1 MDAEAG
7 ADSSPGLLTLEPGL
21 LPLEE
26 LRLGEGDF
34 SPRADRLLGE
44 EEGDFVP
51 GDFVPGDLVPGDF
64 VPGEDLRLPGRG
76 EPFGEALF
84 RFGEGDR
91 PLAPGEGEGVFPG
104 ILVPSSRSNWRRKGF
119 ISVAVMGLCRSIV

>member
-1 MDAEAG
+1 M
-7 ADSSPGLLTLEPGL
+7 
-21 LPLEE
+21 
-26 LRLGEGDF
+26 GEGDL

-51 GDFVPGDLVPGDF
+51 GDFVPGDFVPGDLVPGDL
-64 VPGEDLRLPGRG
+64 VLGEDLRLPARG

-104 ILVPSSRSNWRRKGF
+104 ILVPSSRLNWRRKGF
-119 ISVAVMGLCRSIV
+119 ISVAVMGLCKSIV

>member
-26 LRLGEGDF
+26 LRLGEVDF

-51 GDFVPGDLVPGDF
+51 GDFVPGDLVPG
-64 VPGEDLRLPGRG
+64 EDLRLPGRG
-76 EPFGEALF
+76 EPFGDALF

-104 ILVPSSRSNWRRKGF
+104 ILVPSSRSNCRRKGF
-119 ISVAVMGLCRSIV
+119 ISVAVMGLCKSIV